1 MTESVSTTARRALRG
16 KTDKG
21 DVEIAVTIFAPT
33 ADGANW
39 SCVYEIEWPDLT
51 RRNTALGVDPMQA
64 LILAQQLVGAG
75 LYAARPGQIQTLDW
89 LADDGSLGF
98 PLPPSLR
105 GFARGDDK
113 LI

>member
-1 MTESVSTTARRALRG
+1 MTKSPSAIARRILRG
-16 KTDKG
+16 GTSSCEV
-21 DVEIAVTIFAPT
+21 DVTVTIFAPA
-33 ADGANW
+33 ADGENW

>member
-16 KTDKG
+16 KTNKG

-51 RRNTALGVDPMQA
+51 RRNTALGVDSMQA
-64 LILAQQLVGAG
+64 LILALQMVGAE
-75 LYAARPGQIQTLDW
+75 LYAGRPSQILTLDW
-89 LADDGSLGF
+89 LSDDGSLGF
-98 PLPPSLR
+98 PLPPALR
-105 GFARGDDK
+105 SVARGEDR